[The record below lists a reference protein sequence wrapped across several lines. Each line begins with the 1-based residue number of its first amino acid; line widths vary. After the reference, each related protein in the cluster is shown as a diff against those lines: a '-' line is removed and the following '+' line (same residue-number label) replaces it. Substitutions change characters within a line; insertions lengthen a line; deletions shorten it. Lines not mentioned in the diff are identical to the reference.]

1 MINNKEIENG
11 QAASIPL
18 AQIMKEPSPDGGGG
32 REALY
37 EVVEEAVRQLCG
49 ALHHPEPQAE
59 YRRAGSAN
67 STASLGGRRE
77 ALKRPRG
84 CKQSGRGQRG
94 GESR

>member
-1 MINNKEIENG
+1 
-11 QAASIPL
+11 
-18 AQIMKEPSPDGGGG
+18 MKEHFRTVV

-67 STASLGGRRE
+67 STASLDGRRE
-77 ALKRPRG
+77 ALKRLRG
-84 CKQSGRGQRG
+84 RKQSGEGSVEVKLVNWQAATDQGQSQTATIRAILA
-94 GESR
+94 E